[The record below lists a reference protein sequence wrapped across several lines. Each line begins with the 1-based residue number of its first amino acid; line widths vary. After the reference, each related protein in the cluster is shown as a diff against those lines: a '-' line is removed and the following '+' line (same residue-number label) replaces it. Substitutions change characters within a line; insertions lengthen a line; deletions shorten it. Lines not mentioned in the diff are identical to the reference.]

1 MGRQDGLW
9 LAISLGTVAILA
21 VFWVLRR
28 MKLRRARTW
37 PAQFGRLDSTAVRL
51 YSNGGQ
57 AAGSKFI
64 AELKYSYSAQGQQYS
79 GGLSRSFLLKARAD
93 RWIGNYAIGQR
104 VMVRYNP
111 AKPRD
116 SVIFEDEQA
125 GLRSG
130 EAPKERH
137 QRSPG

>member
-1 MGRQDGLW
+1 MGRHDALW
-9 LAISLGTVAILA
+9 LAISLGTVVILA

-37 PAQFGRLDSTAVRL
+37 PAQLGRLDSTAVRL

-57 AAGSKFI
+57 AAGSKFL

-79 GGLSRSFLLKARAD
+79 GGLCRSFLLKARAN
-93 RWIGNYAIGQR
+93 RWIGNYAVGQR
-104 VMVRYNP
+104 IMVRYNP
-111 AKPRD
+111 AKPRN

-130 EAPKERH
+130 QGESTQGEKI
-137 QRSPG
+137 